1 MTLGAF
7 ESSLDMDFMDEL
19 DMVGKSVNTFP
30 IDGLFIIPGC
40 GKFLDLW
47 FVFASYFM
55 TEHALF
61 HSGDARRGF
70 LGYVSVAEGAVESQ
84 LLDVDRVREGYGL
97 SGALGIAEDDGLSQ
111 PRGYDE
117 GDNQDHAHEA
127 GEPQESEESEQ
138 DQPDLGLGRAPRPV
152 RLRGER

>member
-1 MTLGAF
+1 MAHRAICRTIILSVTVYTITHSQNNVLSDLLHARDISMTLGAF

-70 LGYVSVAEGAVESQ
+70 LGYVSVAEGAVDSQ
-84 LLDVDRVREGYGL
+84 FLDMHCMGKVDWL
-97 SGALGIAEDDGLSQ
+97 
-111 PRGYDE
+111 
-117 GDNQDHAHEA
+117 
-127 GEPQESEESEQ
+127 
-138 DQPDLGLGRAPRPV
+138 
-152 RLRGER
+152 LRGRSLAQHYPGEDEPEAEYYHD